1 MDYRLI
7 DKSGNYP
14 TAGNVPMTLKEVRAA
29 ALRIG
34 KGWMRKGVPVDIEIH
49 HPSGRI
55 EYIDDMWCTPVRL
68 TREQKQLLRRC
79 GVHV

>member
-1 MDYRLI
+1 MNYRLI

-14 TAGNVPMTLKEVRAA
+14 TAGSVPLTLKEARAA
-29 ALRIG
+29 ALHIG
-34 KGWMRKGVPVDIEIH
+34 KSWIRKGVPVNIEIH
-49 HPSGRI
+49 CPSGRI
-55 EYIDDMWCTPVRL
+55 EYIDDMWCTSVRL